1 MLICGNLVTSI
12 NHNQK
17 ILCGCLHC
25 KLYESHAV
33 KNYHALIFFLIFTLK
48 FLTHYKSTM
57 YDQTWGS
64 VKGQICNWLFHLY
77 VCSILVDKTKKIPMI
92 SQHQL
97 SWPMTWWCTNYTY
110 KKNCEISRASEY
122 TPLNYLL
129 YRYKRK
135 SRFKRDIYHCWT
147 CICVKLGFIKNP
159 EGRYR

>member
-57 YDQTWGS
+57 YDQTWGN

-77 VCSILVDKTKKIPMI
+77 VCSILVDKTKKNSNDLPTI
-92 SQHQL
+92 SSVL
-97 SWPMTWWCTNYTY
+97 TWW
-110 KKNCEISRASEY
+110 
-122 TPLNYLL
+122 LNDVLT
-129 YRYKRK
+129 
-135 SRFKRDIYHCWT
+135 T
-147 CICVKLGFIKNP
+147 CIKRTVKLA
-159 EGRYR
+159 GRPITPPLIICYKDINFSPG